1 MNPRMLKQFYMGAGA
16 PAVCRAWY
24 SLAHG
29 FVQYV
34 RVLEE
39 SDREIQQTPRFR
51 QDELQRQTVQWQ
63 RVGTPRITLF
73 GYGAEIAKR
82 ALDKKL
88 VNLMTKGSSDVC
100 AKEDV
105 TAFRRAFRKE
115 IVGPLLLRLDI
126 EHHAERADS
135 ELTED
140 ELEDMLVS
148 SHKLFRRMYKGCLS
162 EDLFATRGGGAS
174 VGALRETHHSS
185 GDSEEKGSGGGKRRR
200 RKGKLGGVGGE
211 FRQEQRRR
219 GAQPRAVTKRQ
230 GVPVWTCGRLYV
242 LAFFCVVQFYTV
254 YCTRTPP
261 QYTL

>member
-1 MNPRMLKQFYMGAGA
+1 M
-16 PAVCRAWY
+16 
-24 SLAHG
+24 
-29 FVQYV
+29 
-34 RVLEE
+34 
-39 SDREIQQTPRFR
+39 
-51 QDELQRQTVQWQ
+51 QWQ

-115 IVGPLLLRLDI
+115 IVGLLLLRLDI

-148 SHKLFRRMYKGCLS
+148 SHKLFRRMAKGCLS
-162 EDLFATRGGGAS
+162 EDLFATRGGGADGRIARNPS
-174 VGALRETHHSS
+174 QLRRQRRERKWGRKAKAKEGETWR
-185 GDSEEKGSGGGKRRR
+185 GRRR
-200 RKGKLGGVGGE
+200 ISTGTAQARGSAQSCDE
-211 FRQEQRRR
+211 TPRR
-219 GAQPRAVTKRQ
+219 T
-230 GVPVWTCGRLYV
+230 VWTCGRLYV
-242 LAFFCVVQFYTV
+242 LAFFCVVQFYIVCVPVHPYATSIYNILFDIFEGNFTFCEV
-254 YCTRTPP
+254 LFSV
-261 QYTL
+261 QILKV